1 MVVKSKRGRRRYI
14 ALRCRE
20 GTMTDEDL
28 LASLRSSLSPAGIKY
43 KVIQFDGKEGIVRVG
58 GGDRVRAEEELNSTG
73 SRLMTFRTSG
83 TLRTL
88 REEALSNQNNRA
100 SSTHPP

>member
-14 ALRCRE
+14 AIRCRE
-20 GTMTDEDL
+20 GIMTDEDL
-28 LASLRSSLSPAGIKY
+28 MASLRSSLSPAGIRY
-43 KVIQFDGKEGIVRVG
+43 KVIQFNGKEGIIRVG
-58 GGDRVRAEEELNSTG
+58 GGDRICAEKELNRPEG
-73 SRLMTFRTSG
+73 GLMTFRTSG

-88 REEALSNQNNRA
+88 REEAMTDRNARA